1 MLCGRPHWGAI
12 GGKMKK
18 KICILFVF
26 IFIFSIQVFAQN
38 TDLKYYSDYNN
49 DFSGYAV
56 AVYYGNINE
65 LETPA
70 SEQEFMDLIIEKC
83 SDKMTRI
90 LKLTK
95 KNNWLYKQ
103 ALNEWDYE
111 KGEVYAVIC
120 AESKYAQEGILF
132 FVIVK
137 GKNDFLWTA
146 YSINTDMDFDELFSE
161 E

>member
-1 MLCGRPHWGAI
+1 
-12 GGKMKK
+12 MKK

-90 LKLTK
+90 LK
-95 KNNWLYKQ
+95 
-103 ALNEWDYE
+103 
-111 KGEVYAVIC
+111 
-120 AESKYAQEGILF
+120 
-132 FVIVK
+132 
-137 GKNDFLWTA
+137 
-146 YSINTDMDFDELFSE
+146 
-161 E
+161 